1 MKRLLQFFTLL
12 ALALVGGGTNDVGG
26 DQDHFKPRF

>member
-26 DQDHFKPRF
+26 DYKLV

>member
-12 ALALVGGGTNDVGG
+12 TLALVGGTNDVGG
-26 DQDHFKPRF
+26 DDYRYT